1 MANVSDTEK
10 MSKPELSPAGPETE
24 RKLPPIEDVRDAI
37 SNFLAQMVDA
47 QEVSVTKLVLLDAEK
62 VTWEAEADVYVPNP
76 TIRGLELPM
85 EKEVLDCQKY
95 LLRMDKHLNIVAYG
109 RRGPVRDKDSGEDNY
124 IVVKDR
130 YSMERGDI
138 E

>member
-1 MANVSDTEK
+1 MSNVSDTEK

-47 QEVSVTKLVLLDAEK
+47 QEVSVTKMVLLDAEK
-62 VTWEAEADVYVPNP
+62 VTWEAEADVYVPNK
-76 TIRGLELPM
+76 TIRALELPT

-109 RRGPVRDKDSGEDNY
+109 RRDPLRDEDSGEDRY
-124 IVVKDR
+124 IVEDR
-130 YSMERGDI
+130 YSVIEREDR

>member
-1 MANVSDTEK
+1 
-10 MSKPELSPAGPETE
+10 
-24 RKLPPIEDVRDAI
+24 
-37 SNFLAQMVDA
+37 MVDA

-76 TIRGLELPM
+76 TIRALDLPM

-109 RRGPVRDKDSGEDNY
+109 RRYPVRDKDSGEDRY
-124 IVVKDR
+124 IVEDR
-130 YSMERGDI
+130 YSVMEREDR

>member
-1 MANVSDTEK
+1 MVNVSDTKK

-76 TIRGLELPM
+76 TIRALDLPM

-109 RRGPVRDKDSGEDNY
+109 RRYPVRDKDSGEDRY
-124 IVVKDR
+124 IVEDR
-130 YSMERGDI
+130 YSVMEREDR

>member
-24 RKLPPIEDVRDAI
+24 RKLPPIEDVRDTI

-109 RRGPVRDKDSGEDNY
+109 RRDPVRDKDSGEDRY
-124 IVVKDR
+124 IVVEDR
-130 YSMERGDI
+130 YSMEREDI

>member
-62 VTWEAEADVYVPNP
+62 ITWEAEADVYVPNP
-76 TIRGLELPM
+76 TVRALDLPI

-109 RRGPVRDKDSGEDNY
+109 RRDPVRDAGSGEDRY
-124 IVVKDR
+124 IVEDR
-130 YSMERGDI
+130 YSLIEREDR

>member
-24 RKLPPIEDVRDAI
+24 RKLPPVEDVRDAI

-95 LLRMDKHLNIVAYG
+95 LLQMDKHLNIVAYG
-109 RRGPVRDKDSGEDNY
+109 RRDPVRDKDSGEDNY
-124 IVVKDR
+124 IVVEDR
-130 YSMERGDI
+130 YLKEREDI

>member
-1 MANVSDTEK
+1 MANVSDREN

-109 RRGPVRDKDSGEDNY
+109 RRDPVRDKDSGEDRY
-124 IVVKDR
+124 IVVEDR
-130 YSMERGDI
+130 YSMEREDI

>member
-1 MANVSDTEK
+1 MANVLDTEK

-24 RKLPPIEDVRDAI
+24 RKLPPVEDVRDAI

-109 RRGPVRDKDSGEDNY
+109 RRDPVRDKDSGEDNY
-124 IVVKDR
+124 IVVEDR
-130 YSMERGDI
+130 YSMKREDI
-138 E
+138 K